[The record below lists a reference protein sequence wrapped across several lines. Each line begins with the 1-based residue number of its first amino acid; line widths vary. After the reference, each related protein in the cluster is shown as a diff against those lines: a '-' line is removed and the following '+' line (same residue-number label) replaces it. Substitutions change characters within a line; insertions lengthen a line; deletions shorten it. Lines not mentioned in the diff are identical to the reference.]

1 VFVSMWMTREV
12 ATVAPAA
19 TLAQIAAL
27 MGRRK
32 IRRLPVVNASP
43 DGPRLLGIV
52 THSDVLH
59 AFPADINPFAVN
71 AAESMAALERAAGA
85 AKITAGD
92 IMTREPRSTTPDAPI
107 EDAARVMRDLKIGA
121 LPVIG
126 NGVLAGIITESDI
139 FRALVEV
146 FEAPD
151 RAVRIT
157 FSLAPGEDVLP
168 LVADIAQRRAMR
180 VTSFMALPRHDPP
193 VCVVQLAGSG
203 VEAALEDVW
212 ASRHRVMNVVQLA
225 GERVKPGSPGK
236 PGKA

>member
-1 VFVSMWMTREV
+1 VFVSMWMTRDV
-12 ATVAPAA
+12 LSIGPAA
-19 TLAQIAAL
+19 TLAQIASL
-27 MGRRK
+27 MATRK

-71 AAESMAALERAAGA
+71 ATESVDALERAAGA
-85 AKITAGD
+85 AKVTASD
-92 IMTREPRSTTPDAPI
+92 LMTRDPRVTSPDAPL
-107 EDAARVMRDLKIGA
+107 ENAARFMRDNKIGA

-126 NGVLAGIITESDI
+126 NHVLVGIITESDI

-157 FSLAPGEDVLP
+157 FSLASGEDVLP
-168 LVADIAQRRAMR
+168 LISDIAKRRAMR
-180 VTSFMALPRHDPP
+180 VTSFMALPRHEPP
-193 VCVVQLAGSG
+193 VCVVQLAGDE
-203 VEAALEDVW
+203 VDAALDDVW
-212 ASRHRVMNVVQLA
+212 KSHHRVMNVVHLP
-225 GERVKPGSPGK
+225 GEPGK
-236 PGKA
+236 PGKNG